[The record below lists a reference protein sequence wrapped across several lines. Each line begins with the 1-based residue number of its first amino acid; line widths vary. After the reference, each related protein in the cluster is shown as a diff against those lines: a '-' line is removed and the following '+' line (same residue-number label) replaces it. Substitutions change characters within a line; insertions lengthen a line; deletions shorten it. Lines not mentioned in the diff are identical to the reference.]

1 MTEVSFP
8 KTVKTWAR
16 VAALS
21 FGGPAGQIATMHRI
35 IVEEKCWIDEAHFLH
50 ALSFCTL
57 LPGPEAQQLAIYLGW
72 LTHRTRGGIAAG
84 MLFVLPGLVSLMAL
98 SMIYASCGRIGTVAA
113 LFFGIKAAVLAVV
126 LQAVHRVGSRV
137 LKSRGLI
144 AIAAAAFAAIF
155 CLAVPF
161 PVIILAA
168 GFLGSTLLRPSAEHT
183 TPTNDPHQSLKQSA
197 RTAGFWLTVWLAP
210 VAVLILH
217 PIGELAQIG
226 VFFSKMAVISFGG
239 AYAVLAYVAQQAVEH
254 HHWLTPGEM
263 LDGLGL
269 AETTPGPLIMVNQ
282 FVGFLAAYRHPG
294 SLAPMLAGVL
304 GGLLTTWVTFAP
316 CFLWVFLGAPYV
328 ETLRGNGALTG
339 ALTAITASVVG
350 VMLNLAVW
358 FALHCWFSQTVAVHA
373 WGLHFDAPLPASLD
387 PWALA
392 ISAAA
397 IVAVF
402 RFKAGMLATLFAAA
416 AAGVSLHLA
425 GAL

>member
-1 MTEVSFP
+1 MKDAPLAETL
-8 KTVKTWAR
+8 KTWAR

-35 IVEEKCWIDEAHFLH
+35 IVEEKRWVDEAHFLH

-84 MLFVLPGLVSLMAL
+84 VLFVLPGLVSLMAL
-98 SMIYASCGRIGTVAA
+98 SMIYARWGRIGAVAA

-126 LQAVHRVGSRV
+126 LQAVHRVARRV

-144 AIAAAAFAAIF
+144 AIAATAFAAIF
-155 CLAVPF
+155 FFATPF

-168 GFLGSTLLRPSAEHT
+168 GFLGSTLLRPSAGPAT
-183 TPTNDPHQSLKQSA
+183 QTNDSHRRLAQSA
-197 RTAGFWLTVWLAP
+197 RTAGLWLTLWLAP
-210 VAVLILH
+210 VALLILH
-217 PIGELAQIG
+217 PIGELCEIAF
-226 VFFSKMAVISFGG
+226 FFSKMAVVGFGG

-254 HHWLTPGEM
+254 YQWLTPREM

-282 FVGFLAAYRHPG
+282 FVGFLAAYRQPG
-294 SLAPMLAGVL
+294 SLPPMLAGVL
-304 GGLLTTWVTFAP
+304 GGLLTTWVTFTP

-328 ETLRGNGALTG
+328 ETLRGNRALTG
-339 ALTAITASVVG
+339 ALTAITASIVG

-358 FALHCWFSQTVAVHA
+358 FALHCWFTQTIGVRA
-373 WGLHFDAPLPASLD
+373 WGVHFDAPLPGSLD

-397 IVAVF
+397 IVAIF
-402 RFKAGMLATLFAAA
+402 RFKAGMLVTLLAAA
-416 AAGVSLHLA
+416 TAGVTLHLA
-425 GAL
+425 RAI